1 MSTEQALRAF
11 TIDAA
16 YAAWQEQDLGSLEPG
31 KWADFIVVDQD
42 PFAID
47 NSALWQIQ
55 VEQTYIAGE
64 KVYQQSR

>member
-31 KWADFIVVDQD
+31 KWADFIIVDRD

-47 NSALWQIQ
+47 SNDLWKIE
-55 VEQTYIAGE
+55 VEQTYIGGNN
-64 KVYQQSR
+64 VYTK